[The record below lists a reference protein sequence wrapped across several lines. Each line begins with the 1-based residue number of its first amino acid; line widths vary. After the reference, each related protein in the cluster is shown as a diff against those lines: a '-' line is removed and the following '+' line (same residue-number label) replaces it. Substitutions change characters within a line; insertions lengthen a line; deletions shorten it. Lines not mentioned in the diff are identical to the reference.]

1 MSCPVPCGKVQA
13 PPNAVVDAPTINASA
28 PAAAH
33 QRFGPARAKTMPP
46 YANDAVRQDS
56 EQPQNRSGK
65 FSARSRVN

>member
-33 QRFGPARAKTMPP
+33 QRFGPARAKAMPP
-46 YANDAVRQDS
+46 YANDAVPTGLGTTTEQKRQVF
-56 EQPQNRSGK
+56 R
-65 FSARSRVN
+65 